1 MTEHDVSKYKYQAL
15 LITGAGIFLGTLDSS
30 IVNVSLPT
38 ISREMKTTIDMVGW
52 VVLSYSITALSFL
65 MVFGALSEKKGF
77 RFSYKAGFSI
87 FLVGSLLCGI
97 SQHIYML
104 IGARIIQG
112 FGAALLMSVGPAL
125 ITRTFPA
132 SERGRGLSVNAMV
145 VSVGLMSGPPLGGL
159 IISSIGWRWIFF
171 VNIPVG
177 LLGIYFTTKYIK
189 DFPATDPTRKT
200 SLPGAVSLSTA
211 FLALMLAI
219 MLYSKDAIRVPPML
233 ALLVL
238 SVAAWFL
245 FFYFESRPDTRL
257 VGLDIFKNRVFS
269 FSGSSMLL
277 VFVALS
283 SVTILMPFYLEQIK
297 NFTPDRVGFY
307 LMTIPVS
314 TFVMAPLAGYLAD
327 KVEARY
333 ISTLGIFLMLI
344 GFMLIRRLGIDS
356 TPFQIIAVLVLVGLG
371 MGIFSTPN
379 TSTIMGAVN
388 RTQQGSASGIISTIR
403 TLGMSL
409 GVGMTIALF
418 GIYKDRVGAE
428 GLSEAS
434 RFVFG
439 YNAVYGIMIFVI
451 LGAGVFSF
459 IRGNN
464 IRGK

>member
-1 MTEHDVSKYKYQAL
+1 MTEHGVSKYKYQAL

-38 ISREMKTTIDMVGW
+38 ISREMRTTIDMVGW

-104 IGARIIQG
+104 IAARVIQG

-189 DFPATDPTRKT
+189 DLPATDPTRKT

-219 MLYSKDAIRVPPML
+219 MLYSKEAIRVPPML
-233 ALLVL
+233 ALMAL
-238 SVAAWFL
+238 SVTAWFL

-269 FSGSSMLL
+269 LSGSSMLL

-344 GFMLIRRLGIDS
+344 GFLLIRRLGIDS

-388 RTQQGSASGIISTIR
+388 RAQQGSASGIISTIR

-418 GIYKDRVGAE
+418 GIYKDRVGGD

-439 YNAVYGIMIFVI
+439 YNAVYGIMIFII
-451 LGAGVFSF
+451 LAAGVFSF